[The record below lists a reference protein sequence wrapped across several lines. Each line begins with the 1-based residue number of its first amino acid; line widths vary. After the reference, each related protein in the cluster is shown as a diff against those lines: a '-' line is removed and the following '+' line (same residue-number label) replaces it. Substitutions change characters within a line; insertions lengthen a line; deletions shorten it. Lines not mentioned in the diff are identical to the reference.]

1 MSDLCLRRVVVMDR
15 RSTAS
20 AVFFGSKLVEGFL
33 LSLGFVS
40 VHSTLR
46 IFLWSR
52 VGLRVVV
59 HHLS

>member
-1 MSDLCLRRVVVMDR
+1 MDR